1 MPSGYLVSLG
11 DGILNPSD
19 PITGPLTDFTTAD
32 ILGNGSWT
40 WSGTWTGNG
49 TNYSNIT
56 DTGIYYLGTD
66 GNTYFIPTNWFVDP
80 ITTASVTTDP
90 SIDGTAGN
98 DVINDSYTD
107 PDGKTLD
114 ATDNVIHTGAGNDT
128 IITNGAVNGSADTV
142 FAGSG
147 NDTVITGR
155 GDDVVYGEAGDDTI
169 EGGSG
174 ADRLDGGDGV
184 DTISGG
190 SGNDTILGGAD
201 NDILSGNGGSDIV
214 DGGTGDDVIDG
225 GAGNDTLRGDEGA
238 DTITGGVGEDEIYGG
253 EGGDTIYG
261 AETAAGVVST
271 KMSWAQEGINGQD
284 ITGGFTQD
292 ADGINITVGAVDLG
306 GLNRAEISTD
316 PQYVGSGPFATNSA
330 LQFGGAGNGGS
341 GIVQT
346 ARIEFSFEA
355 SLDSGLQDDVQ
366 NLQFRVNDIDQGSW
380 RDYVTVR
387 AFVDNVATTV
397 TFQLDGD
404 ETMFDADTI
413 NGDEGND
420 VIYGDRINFDP
431 ADFPSVV
438 GGAATSFT
446 LDNTAPVDVQLG
458 WVDSTGTIQLY
469 EVVPSGTS
477 TTRATFEGDN
487 WVVLD
492 ANTGA
497 VLEYLGE
504 PADGST
510 IAFDSQGNDILNG
523 GIGDDTIYGE
533 YGNDT
538 IDGGDGIDTIFAGEG
553 DDIVT
558 AGLGDDTVYL
568 GAGNDTFGDWSTDDG
583 NDIIYGE
590 DGNDTI
596 NGGAGNDEIYGGD
609 GDDTLI
615 GAAGNDII
623 EGGFGSDDILITD
636 DHNTDVIE
644 GGEDVDGTDFDTV
657 VFSNFA
663 STDGVDVTFTGEE
676 AGDCAYTSTVAEGDF
691 IEIEQVGTTS
701 GDDTVDASITTQGV
715 NVFTNDGA
723 DDVTGG
729 SGDDVIALG
738 SGTDTVDA
746 GVGNDAIDLGDDG
759 AGNPDGDVDL
769 VMFSDGDGND
779 TIANFDAP
787 TADGDGSCTGIDGV
801 DVSDLRD
808 ADGELVNTRDV
819 SVSTNGD
826 GDAVWTFPNGETLTF
841 IGLTEAD
848 VGSPAQMVAM
858 GVPADGIVS
867 GDATDNTIDAT
878 YLGDPDGDMVD
889 NNDALIAGEVGD
901 DDIIEAGGGSDT
913 VIAGEGNDEIY
924 GDLGS
929 TTGSDPVYAATSGT
943 SGTLTGTNGQADTTY
958 SVTSGTG
965 SVNTA
970 SSGTITN
977 GYRVANNGDGGAAN
991 ETYTHAFGQEVA
1003 GAQIDFTVLGLNE
1016 ELQITLDG
1024 VTLDLNDAIASG
1036 LVSFEGA
1043 GSYVINA
1050 GGNVDFIDGQS
1061 NSVVGTLTINQPFT
1075 TMDVTGISSN
1085 GSNITGIVYSVEIDS
1100 NPPVS
1105 QGNDDIDGGA
1115 GNDEIYGHGGDDTLR
1130 GGADD
1135 DTIYG
1140 GTGDDAIWGDGG
1152 DDTMFGGDGTD
1163 TFRFAD
1169 AFGTDT
1175 VVGGETGENSAGDL
1189 IYGTSSQDFTVTM
1202 SGDEAGSM
1210 TNGSGTV
1217 TFEEIERVYTNGGND
1232 TVDLTG
1238 DTSGMLVYTA
1248 EGDDVVTSGAGDDN
1262 IQTDDGD
1269 DTIVLNEG
1277 FGVDSIAAGSVDTTG
1292 DTLDASSMT
1301 SDVTVTF
1308 TDDEDGTLAEGAN
1321 IATFDDIEIIATGSG
1336 DDTINATGDTVGV
1349 NVSTGAG
1356 EDTITGGTGDDIF
1369 DGGDGDDLFIM
1380 NAGFGNDDLIGGEGD

>member
-19 PITGPLTDFTTAD
+19 PITGPLTDFTTAE

-40 WSGTWTGNG
+40 WSGTW

-128 IITNGAVNGSADTV
+128 I
-142 FAGSG
+142 
-147 NDTVITGR
+147 
-155 GDDVVYGEAGDDTI
+155 
-169 EGGSG
+169 
-174 ADRLDGGDGV
+174 
-184 DTISGG
+184 
-190 SGNDTILGGAD
+190 LGGAD

-261 AETAAGVVST
+261 DETAAGVVST

-284 ITGGFTQD
+284 IMGGFTQD

-404 ETMFDADTI
+404 ETMFDADTIEGNGNDTSGAIGGSALITIPGPVDRVEIIYENGGTGGQALWVTDLHFDAIPELASSNDVISGDEGDDFIYAGEGDDTVYGGSDNDTI

-676 AGDCAYTSTVAEGDF
+676 AGDYAYTSTVAEGDF

-1036 LVSFEGA
+1036 LVSFEGV

-1105 QGNDDIDGGA
+1105 
-1115 GNDEIYGHGGDDTLR
+1115 
-1130 GGADD
+1130 
-1135 DTIYG
+1135 
-1140 GTGDDAIWGDGG
+1140 
-1152 DDTMFGGDGTD
+1152 
-1163 TFRFAD
+1163 
-1169 AFGTDT
+1169 
-1175 VVGGETGENSAGDL
+1175 
-1189 IYGTSSQDFTVTM
+1189 
-1202 SGDEAGSM
+1202 
-1210 TNGSGTV
+1210 
-1217 TFEEIERVYTNGGND
+1217 
-1232 TVDLTG
+1232 
-1238 DTSGMLVYTA
+1238 
-1248 EGDDVVTSGAGDDN
+1248 
-1262 IQTDDGD
+1262 
-1269 DTIVLNEG
+1269 
-1277 FGVDSIAAGSVDTTG
+1277 
-1292 DTLDASSMT
+1292 
-1301 SDVTVTF
+1301 
-1308 TDDEDGTLAEGAN
+1308 
-1321 IATFDDIEIIATGSG
+1321 
-1336 DDTINATGDTVGV
+1336 
-1349 NVSTGAG
+1349 
-1356 EDTITGGTGDDIF
+1356 
-1369 DGGDGDDLFIM
+1369 
-1380 NAGFGNDDLIGGEGD
+1380 